1 MNYQVRI
8 EKFQGPLD
16 LLLYFIRKNE
26 LDIMDIPIANITKEY
41 LDYLKAIQTLNISVA
56 GEFIL
61 MAATLMRIK
70 AKMLLSKPEPENE
83 YEIED
88 PRTELVYQLMEYQRF
103 KESAETFSSMNKEQD
118 LLFLRPENEEYSG
131 TQQDDAY
138 YLENV
143 SIYHL
148 VNLYK
153 QVLDRLPPVLD
164 YEVNLEEI
172 HVKEQIAKIKL
183 LLNEQSRIIFSD
195 LLQQSKSRLEII
207 STFLGILE
215 MIKNGEINISQKTP
229 FGEIVLERIEG

>member
-1 MNYQVRI
+1 LNYQVRI

-70 AKMLLSKPEPENE
+70 AKMLLPKPEPENE
-83 YEIED
+83 DEIED
-88 PRTELVYQLMEYQRF
+88 PRTQLVYQLMEYQRF
-103 KESAETFSSMNKEQD
+103 KESAATFSSMKKEQE
-118 LLFLRPENEEYSG
+118 LLFLRPENEAYSG
-131 TQQDDAY
+131 SQQDDAF
-138 YLENV
+138 YLENI

-183 LLNEQSRIIFSD
+183 LLKEQSRIIFSE
-195 LLQQSKSRLEII
+195 LLQQSKSRVEVI

-229 FGEIVLERIEG
+229 FGEIVLKRIEA